1 MQNAAVK
8 TMLDSQAGKRLGHWG
23 GLSIVVLIRVLF
35 GTGWLLAGMTKI
47 LGEAGSSGHSW
58 FTQPGVFITDYLIK
72 ALDKPNVAHFYKD
85 FIEGTA
91 LNHITFLNY
100 TIPLVQVTIGVFLIL
115 GLFTLPSICIALFMH
130 INFLLSG
137 NINLISLTLYT
148 SAFLLL
154 LNRRRMYTLSF
165 DRLLKLERLFTR
177 RSSKSNNAGMPDKN
191 EASPQDS
198 LMKFLQEST
207 EQITSS
213 VEKAQA
219 SQNERIEQFIS
230 YLQETYFKENGYVE
244 QEHKNTPAIRKVK

>member
-1 MQNAAVK
+1 MQNAAVN
-8 TMLDSQAGKRLGHWG
+8 TMLDSPTGKRLGHWG

-91 LNHITFLNY
+91 LHHITLFNY
-100 TIPLVQVTIGVFLIL
+100 TIPLVQVTVGVFLIL
-115 GLFTLPSICIALFMH
+115 GLFILPSICICLFMH

-148 SAFLLL
+148 SAFALL
-154 LNRRRMYTLSF
+154 LNGRRMYALSL
-165 DRLLKLERLFTR
+165 DRLFKLEKLFTR
-177 RSSKSNNAGMPDKN
+177 RSSRSNNDSIIDKN
-191 EASPQDS
+191 EALPQES
-198 LMKFLQEST
+198 LKKLLQESA
-207 EQITSS
+207 EQIASS

-230 YLQETYFKENGYVE
+230 YLQETYFNENGYVE
-244 QEHKNTPAIRKVK
+244 QEHKTAPAIRKVK

>member
-8 TMLDSQAGKRLGHWG
+8 TMLDSSTGKRLGHLG

-35 GTGWLLAGMTKI
+35 GTGWLLAGVTKI

-91 LNHITFLNY
+91 LHHITFLNY

-115 GLFTLPSICIALFMH
+115 GLFTLPSICICLFMH

-148 SAFLLL
+148 SAFSLL
-154 LNRRRMYTLSF
+154 LNGRRMYTLSL
-165 DRLLKLERLFTR
+165 DRLFKLERLFTR
-177 RSSKSNNAGMPDKN
+177 SSKSKNAGMTDKN

-207 EQITSS
+207 EQIASS

-230 YLQETYFKENGYVE
+230 YLQETYFNENGYVE
-244 QEHKNTPAIRKVK
+244 QEHKKTSAIRKVK